1 MRKQAGLSF
10 FGFVIV
16 AIVVAAVA
24 VTAFKAVPAWIEY
37 FNVQKTISTLVK
49 EEAGASP
56 ADIRASFSRHS
67 QISDMDSVKPED
79 LKISQ
84 GGGVTTISVS
94 YERVVPLV
102 GNCSL
107 LFTFDVSKSSG
118 ASAGQ

>member
-10 FGFVIV
+10 FGFILV
-16 AIVVAAVA
+16 AIVVAAAA
-24 VTAFKAVPAWIEY
+24 VTFFKVVPAWVEY
-37 FNVQKTISTLVK
+37 FNIEKTITTLAK

-56 ADIRASFSRHS
+56 ADIRSSFSKHA
-67 QISDMDSVKPED
+67 QINDMDSVKPED

-84 GGGVTTISVS
+84 AGGITTISVS
-94 YERVVPLV
+94 YERVVPLI

-107 LFTFDVSKSSG
+107 LFAFDVYKTSG